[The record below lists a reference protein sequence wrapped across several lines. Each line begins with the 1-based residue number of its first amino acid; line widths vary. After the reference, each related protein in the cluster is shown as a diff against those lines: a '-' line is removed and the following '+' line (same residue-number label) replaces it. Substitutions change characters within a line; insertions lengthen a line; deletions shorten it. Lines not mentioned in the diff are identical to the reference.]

1 MIPTQE
7 ELLTELSVL
16 HPSADCEL
24 NFQTP
29 FELLVAVVLSAQCTD
44 RRVNEV
50 TKELFKVCN
59 TPKGFVDMP
68 TEELE
73 KYIFSCGFYHNK
85 AKSIKALSKS
95 LIDDFGGVVPSNMTD
110 LKKLRGV
117 GSKTANVVYAVG
129 FGGNGLAVDT
139 HVFRVANRL
148 GIVCENTPQKTEI
161 ALKKFFKEEYWSKA
175 HHLLLFHG
183 RYICKSQNPD
193 CGKCPFTEWCAFKE
207 KKCTK

>member
-7 ELLTELSVL
+7 ELLAELSVL

-29 FELLVAVVLSAQCTD
+29 FELLIAVVLSAQCTD

-73 KYIFSCGFYHNK
+73 NK
-85 AKSIKALSKS
+85 KGILCLTPSQSFTLSVSIS
-95 LIDDFGGVVPSNMTD
+95 L
-110 LKKLRGV
+110 L
-117 GSKTANVVYAVG
+117 
-129 FGGNGLAVDT
+129 
-139 HVFRVANRL
+139 
-148 GIVCENTPQKTEI
+148 
-161 ALKKFFKEEYWSKA
+161 
-175 HHLLLFHG
+175 
-183 RYICKSQNPD
+183 
-193 CGKCPFTEWCAFKE
+193 
-207 KKCTK
+207 